1 MFKRLFEYP
10 GRGLRIWNWGVLAI
24 ASVLPCGA
32 LVAQTDTFW
41 NVAGPGNWN
50 TAGNWTGSFVP
61 NNGNGGTNWNVF
73 INNGNT
79 VDLNTTATINQLNL
93 DVGNALNILNF
104 QTLNISNTGQPG
116 AGVLNNDGTVNING
130 TGSSTFLNFFGTTAS
145 NGNGTINLVGGVNTR
160 IGGSGTLT
168 HGAGHTIQGSGNVG
182 NNGLSII
189 NLGTVQAGSGDVMTI
204 DPSNAG
210 SGVPS
215 FVNNGLV
222 RAFSGGEISL
232 TGNGAGE
239 FGGSGIYR
247 AENGSQINLTTSAI
261 VRNTTFDTLGSG
273 QINIA
278 ASSAATWEDVSNLGN
293 SFIRN
298 FATLDVLSSLN
309 NQGTITVA
317 GTGSAT
323 QLRINNSVNL
333 SGGGNIVLDHA
344 NASISGLGAGL
355 LTNFDNT
362 ISGTGNVGANFT
374 RIVNQGL
381 IQAGVGATM
390 VIDPANAGI
399 NNFGLDNQGTVRAT
413 GGGVITL
420 TGNGGGE
427 FHGTGVYEAL
437 AGSSINLTGAAIAR
451 NTTFN
456 TAGDGQINIMASQ
469 TIDWDSVSN
478 QGNTV
483 LQNFSWLQLHNA
495 FENQGT
501 VTVTSTGSSTQ
512 LRINN
517 SVNLSGGG
525 NIVLD
530 HANASISGLG
540 AGLLTNLD
548 NTILG
553 TGNVGANS
561 TRIIN
566 QGLIQA
572 GTGQTMVIDPANAGT
587 NNFGLDNQ
595 GTVRATGGGV
605 ITLTGNGG
613 GEFHGTGVY
622 EALAG
627 STINLTTGA
636 IARNTTFNTAGD
648 GQINII
654 AGQTINWD
662 GVINQGNTVLQNNS
676 WLQLHNTFDNQGT
689 VTLTSTGSST
699 QIRAIGTVDLMG
711 GGNVILSH
719 SNLGIGG
726 GGLLV
731 NWDNT
736 ISGVGNIGF
745 NQIDVDNLG
754 VIQAGAGHSLV
765 IDPANGG
772 SGVAT
777 FNNIGAGIVRAA
789 NGGVITLTGS
799 GGGEFAGTGTF
810 EALNGSNLSFDA
822 LGILQSVSSNTLNS
836 GTWRVISGGGATNV
850 RIQNNATD
858 LINTIGAN
866 AAVEL
871 SGANSNFTVR
881 AANVAIDTTL
891 NNVAGSLILRDGRTM
906 NLGGGLT
913 NSGDIL
919 LDGSMTSLTVNG
931 DYTQSGGSLML
942 LDGAMALLTG
952 TNNTLTAGMIGG
964 NGTIVGDLLN
974 VSGNVSPGASPGEL
988 SITGDY
994 EQGALATFTVEI
1006 GGLVPGGSYDHLLV
1020 GGDAILDG
1028 TLAVSLFGAF
1038 TPNALDT
1045 FTILSAN
1052 SLVGTFANAM
1062 TQITVMGGGT
1072 FDVSYT
1078 SNSVVL
1084 SNFNAIPEPGTGGLI
1099 ILAMCGA
1106 ALYRRRR

>member
-10 GRGLRIWNWGVLAI
+10 GRGLGIWNWGVLAI

-41 NVAGPGNWN
+41 DVAGPGNWN

-130 TGSSTFLNFFGTTAS
+130 TGSSTFLNFFGTTAI
-145 NGNGTINLVGGVNTR
+145 NGNGTINLGGGANTH
-160 IGGSGTLT
+160 ISGSGTLT
-168 HGAGHTIQGSGNVG
+168 HGAGHTIQGSGNLG

-189 NLGTVQAGSGDVMTI
+189 NQGTVQAGSGDVMTI

-222 RAFSGGEISL
+222 RAFSGGQITL

-261 VRNTTFDTLGSG
+261 VRNTIFDTSGSG
-273 QINIA
+273 QINIV
-278 ASSAATWEDVSNLGN
+278 ASNAATWEDISNLGN

-298 FATLDVLSSLN
+298 FAALDVLGSLN

-362 ISGTGNVGANFT
+362 ISGTGNVGNNST

-381 IQAGVGATM
+381 IRAGTGETL
-390 VIDPANAGI
+390 VIDPANAGT

-413 GGGVITL
+413 SGGVITL
-420 TGNGGGE
+420 TGSAGGE
-427 FHGTGVYEAL
+427 FHGSGVYEAL
-437 AGSSINLTGAAIAR
+437 AGSSINLTAGAIAR
-451 NTTFN
+451 NTNFN
-456 TAGDGQINIMASQ
+456 TVGDGQINIMASQ

-483 LQNFSWLQLHNA
+483 LQNFSWLQLHNSLD
-495 FENQGT
+495 NQGT

-512 LRINN
+512 LRAIGN
-517 SVNLSGGG
+517 VNLTGGG
-525 NIVLD
+525 NIVLS
-530 HANASISGLG
+530 HSSASI
-540 AGLLTNLD
+540 A
-548 NTILG
+548 
-553 TGNVGANS
+553 
-561 TRIIN
+561 
-566 QGLIQA
+566 
-572 GTGQTMVIDPANAGT
+572 
-587 NNFGLDNQ
+587 
-595 GTVRATGGGV
+595 
-605 ITLTGNGG
+605 
-613 GEFHGTGVY
+613 
-622 EALAG
+622 
-627 STINLTTGA
+627 
-636 IARNTTFNTAGD
+636 
-648 GQINII
+648 
-654 AGQTINWD
+654 
-662 GVINQGNTVLQNNS
+662 
-676 WLQLHNTFDNQGT
+676 
-689 VTLTSTGSST
+689 
-699 QIRAIGTVDLMG
+699 
-711 GGNVILSH
+711 
-719 SNLGIGG
+719 G
-726 GGLLV
+726 GGLLH
-731 NWDNT
+731 NADNT
-736 ISGVGNIGF
+736 ISGIGNIGL
-745 NQIDVDNLG
+745 NAISVDNLG
-754 VIQAGAGHSLV
+754 VIQAGTGHNLV

-772 SGVAT
+772 AGVAT

-789 NGGVITLTGS
+789 NGGVVTLTGN

-810 EALNGSNLSFDA
+810 EALNGSNLIFDTSA
-822 LGILQSVSSNTLNS
+822 IVQNVSSNTLNS
-836 GTWRVISGGGATNV
+836 GTWRVISGGSATNV

-1006 GGLVPGGSYDHLLV
+1006 GGLVQGGSYDHLLV

-1062 TQITVMGGGT
+1062 TQITVLGGGT